1 MFFNYIK
8 TGIRYIIRNSG
19 FSLINITGLA
29 VGIATSILILLFVV
43 NELSYDRFHEKSD
56 RIYRIGIEA
65 LIGNTEIHQVHT
77 PARLPLAQYSFFPEI
92 EYITRVTNWSN
103 RKVEYQDCIF
113 MEPRVRYVDS
123 TFFDIFT
130 VDFLS
135 GQPKTALKEP
145 NSVVITEKIAR
156 KYFGDEDPMDKVLR
170 FEDEENLKVT
180 AVVKAWPANSH
191 MHFDLLVSLN
201 TFESLANN
209 QAWFSNNFANYFV
222 LHSNTDADSVEA
234 HLPAFVDK
242 YLFGGKYQEGLD
254 KGNSWEYYLQPLTS
268 IHLHSDL
275 SGEFA
280 PTGKASYI
288 YIFFVVAI
296 FILLIA
302 CINFMNLATAK
313 SAYRSKEIGIRKV
326 FGSTRMNLIRQ
337 FYGESI
343 LVSFI
348 SLILAIVLIILV
360 LNFFPDIFGKELDL
374 GFIPMPFALIL
385 LLILGLTVGI
395 ISGSY
400 PALFL
405 SSFQPV
411 IVLKGFMQK
420 GGKRSLLRSILVI
433 FQFFISVILIVC
445 TLVVYQQLQFL
456 QNEKLGFD
464 KENIIVVKNP
474 ETLGDKLD
482 VFKQELEQFSFVKGA
497 SICNLL
503 PGTPFSNIGYG
514 AEDVDFSFS
523 LNICLCDEDYKDVLN
538 LEILEGRFFSDEY
551 QTDSMGIIINEAAW
565 ELLGYDD
572 PIDKKINDWWQDQH
586 FFHVIGVIKD
596 FHYESMHQN
605 IRPMGL
611 LNIDGPYEW
620 GANFISVKVIPGDY
634 QAMIQQINSI
644 WDQYASGLAFDY
656 SFLEQDYD
664 ALYKGEAQTRKL
676 FVIFTILAIFI
687 ASLGLL
693 GLASFLIEQKTKE
706 IGIRKALGASI
717 GQITGILTKE
727 FVRWVIIANVLAL
740 PTAWYLMDRWLQNF
754 EYRISQ
760 SWWIFVLASVI
771 SLLIALF
778 TVSFQTIKTTRK
790 NPIEAL
796 RYE

>member
-1 MFFNYIK
+1 MFFNHLK
-8 TGIRYIIRNSG
+8 TSLRYIIRNRG
-19 FSLINITGLA
+19 YSLINISGLSI
-29 VGIATSILILLFVV
+29 GIATSILILLFVV

-56 RIYRIGIEA
+56 RIYRIGVEA

-77 PARLPLAQYSFFPEI
+77 PARLPVAQYDFFPEI
-92 EYITRVTNWSN
+92 EYVTRITNWTN
-103 RKVEYQDCIF
+103 RKVEYNDRVF

-130 VDFLS
+130 VEFLS
-135 GQPKTALKEP
+135 GQPSTALSEP
-145 NSVVITEKIAR
+145 NSVVITQKIAA
-156 KYFGDEDPMDKVLR
+156 KYFGDENPMDKVLR
-170 FEDEENLKVT
+170 FDEDKNLKVT
-180 AVVKAWPANSH
+180 GVVKVWPSNSH
-191 MHFDLLVSLN
+191 IHFDLLVSLH
-201 TFESLANN
+201 TFEGLANN
-209 QAWFSNNFANYFV
+209 KAWFSNNFANYFV
-222 LHSNTDADSVEA
+222 LNGNADIESVEA
-234 HLPAFVDK
+234 RFPEFVDK
-242 YLFGGKYQEGLD
+242 YLFGGKYQEALD
-254 KGNSWEYYLQPLTS
+254 KGNSWEYYLQPVTS

-275 SGEFA
+275 SGEFDS
-280 PTGKASYI
+280 TGKASYI

-313 SAYRSKEIGIRKV
+313 SAYRSKEVGVRKV
-326 FGSTRMNLIRQ
+326 FGSTRMNLIKQ
-337 FYGESI
+337 FYRESLLI
-343 LVSFI
+343 SFI
-348 SLILAIVLIILV
+348 SLIAAIILVIIV
-360 LNFFPDIFGKELDL
+360 LNFFPEVFGKELDL
-374 GFIPMPFALIL
+374 GFISMPFAIIL
-385 LLILGLTVGI
+385 LVILGLIVGI

-405 SSFQPV
+405 SSFQPI
-411 IVLKGFMQK
+411 IVLKGYMQK

-433 FQFFISVILIVC
+433 FQFFISVTLIIC
-445 TLVVYQQLQFL
+445 TFIVYQQLQFL
-456 QNEKLGFD
+456 QNENLGFN

-482 VFKQELEQFSFVKGA
+482 VFKQEVEQFSFVRGA

-523 LNICLCDEDYKDVLN
+523 LNMCLCDEDYKDVLN
-538 LEILEGRFFSDEY
+538 LEMVEGRFFSDEY

-572 PIDKKINDWWQDQH
+572 PINKKINDWWEERH
-586 FFHVIGVIKD
+586 YFHVIGVIKD

-611 LNIDGPYEW
+611 LNIDGPYDW
-620 GANFISVKVIPGDY
+620 GANFVSVKVIPGDY
-634 QAMIQQINSI
+634 QAMIQKINSI

-706 IGIRKALGASI
+706 IGIRKTLGAST

-727 FVRWVIIANVLAL
+727 FIRWVIIANVLAW
-740 PTAWYLMDRWLQNF
+740 PIAWYLMDLWLQNF

-760 SWWIFVLASVI
+760 SWWIFVLASII
-771 SLLIALF
+771 SLFIAMF

-790 NPIEAL
+790 NPIDAL